1 MKELSIGMLLAILE
15 EIFGAGLFWGMVIC
29 ALVVIGLFVL
39 LIIRDKGL
47 IAGRFLWSEI
57 TAPIGALA
65 AILFVQIMT
74 DSGFKDLGGPIDLIL
89 IIAIGCGGAL
99 VAPMF
104 TYLLLGLRDS
114 HR

>member
-1 MKELSIGMLLAILE
+1 MMRSGDIKHQEDQSISLA
-15 EIFGAGLFWGMVIC
+15 GSGSN
-29 ALVVIGLFVL
+29 VL
-39 LIIRDKGL
+39 
-47 IAGRFLWSEI
+47 
-57 TAPIGALA
+57 

-89 IIAIGCGGAL
+89 LIAIGCGCAL

-114 HR
+114 RR

>member
-1 MKELSIGMLLAILE
+1 MMRSGDIKHQEDQWISLA
-15 EIFGAGLFWGMVIC
+15 GSGSN
-29 ALVVIGLFVL
+29 VL
-39 LIIRDKGL
+39 
-47 IAGRFLWSEI
+47 
-57 TAPIGALA
+57 

-89 IIAIGCGGAL
+89 LIAIGCGGAL

-114 HR
+114 RR